1 LCGSEETATI
11 NKEEYN
17 KIGSG
22 MTLDEVKTIIGG
34 KEKSTYDDGTF
45 IEYEFDGE
53 GGAES
58 DATVTLMFNEEEVLD
73 TKIESG
79 LLSSNETQETT
90 VETSEVNEDNVEITR
105 EDELKKTAEDII
117 VKNYNQTTVKELAV
131 NQNLGLNDDRF
142 HHLLLI
148 PVR

>member
-1 LCGSEETATI
+1 MKRLFIVGIAAMLLTACGSEETATF

-79 LLSSNETQETT
+79 LLSSNET
-90 VETSEVNEDNVEITR
+90 
-105 EDELKKTAEDII
+105 
-117 VKNYNQTTVKELAV
+117 
-131 NQNLGLNDDRF
+131 
-142 HHLLLI
+142 
-148 PVR
+148 